1 MKLKNIN
8 GFSLMEMMV
17 VLLIVAIVMAASA
30 PMVSRKM
37 IRVSGEGGFSW
48 TEVTGGIFYN
58 QTGQTVMIGEGSRPS
73 GYEPLL
79 YIKSSD
85 DKFPQIMFDGVEN
98 GQEKIQL
105 LLHNGNMH
113 FRNHALDDSVTKST
127 TIGLTEDGGQNVN
140 SGAGSTSLGF
150 DSGAVG
156 EKSVAVGYGAT
167 ASSNESIAIGDE
179 ATADGLS
186 SIAIGAEASVNYDDC
201 IAIGAGATVELTN
214 AQPGER
220 SIAIG
225 GTAIEPN
232 MIVLGDSGDTVYIP
246 GNLKVEGE
254 VTINGNIGW
263 DDGQL
268 GHRAALPEN
277 TEYVY
282 YENNPTSD
290 RRLKNVGDV
299 YKGGLEELKKLVFYH
314 YTFKNDNNKTPHVG
328 VMAQDLQK
336 IFPDAVLK
344 GNNGFLKIRPEYMFY
359 AIINALKEL
368 DTKCTELAVQ
378 VKANLDLTAKLQAKV
393 DSQEKEIVELKKL
406 TKELEKRLAK
416 VEK

>member
-1 MKLKNIN
+1 MKLRHIN

-37 IRVSGEGGFSW
+37 IRASAGDGGCNW
-48 TEVTGGIFYN
+48 DEVTGGISYN

-167 ASSNESIAIGDE
+167 ASSDESIAIGNQ
-179 ATADGLS
+179 ATASGYSSIAIGQEASVNNTNCIAIGNGAQVKLENAEETDS
-186 SIAIGAEASVNYDDC
+186 SIAIGAGIIVNEANV
-201 IAIGAGATVELTN
+201 I
-214 AQPGER
+214 Q
-220 SIAIG
+220 
-225 GTAIEPN
+225 
-232 MIVLGDSGDTVYIP
+232 LGDNGHTVKIP
-246 GNLKVEGE
+246 GNLVVDGDITWDGGELAHATIAPEGAE
-254 VTINGNIGW
+254 T
-263 DDGQL
+263 
-268 GHRAALPEN
+268 
-277 TEYVY
+277 VY
-282 YENNPTSD
+282 YNDTTSD

-314 YTFKNDNNKTPHVG
+314 YTFKNDTNKTPHVG

-336 IFPDAVLK
+336 IFPEAVLE

-359 AIINALKEL
+359 AVINAVKEL
-368 DTKCTELAVQ
+368 DAKYTALAEQ
-378 VKANLDLTAKLQAKV
+378 VKSNLDLTAKLQAKV
-393 DSQEKEIVELKKL
+393 DSQEKEIAELKKL
-406 TKELEKRLAK
+406 TKELEKQLAK
-416 VEK
+416 LEK